1 LAFLP
6 FFVLAMIGLAAILL
20 FAHALLVR
28 RPKLP
33 LPESKSS
40 EPLAYP
46 SADAPIGERYLD
58 LLKRRLVRFERGGR
72 VRRTPLSGPLNDLL
86 QGHGLEIVQVTPT
99 PQSAYEDGSEQLPE
113 DAETMI
119 GLKRLTQLQEA
130 TRDVVARGVPGDLLE
145 AGAWRG
151 GATILMRAALEVYGD
166 RKRSVWVADSFDG
179 LPRPDIAH
187 YPLDAGWLN
196 QRVELATPLDTVK
209 DNFRMYGWLDERVR
223 FLPGWFKKT
232 LPNAPIERLAILRVD
247 ADMYEST
254 MQALQFLYPKVSP
267 GGIVIVDD
275 YALDTCK
282 IAVDDFRRERGITA
296 PMTRIDWT
304 GVFWIKPEERNL

>member
-1 LAFLP
+1 
-6 FFVLAMIGLAAILL
+6 
-20 FAHALLVR
+20 
-28 RPKLP
+28 
-33 LPESKSS
+33 
-40 EPLAYP
+40 
-46 SADAPIGERYLD
+46 
-58 LLKRRLVRFERGGR
+58 
-72 VRRTPLSGPLNDLL
+72 
-86 QGHGLEIVQVTPT
+86 
-99 PQSAYEDGSEQLPE
+99 
-113 DAETMI
+113 MI

-166 RKRSVWVADSFDG
+166 RKRSVWVVDSFQG
-179 LPRPDIAH
+179 LPRADIAH
-187 YPLDAGWLN
+187 YPLDAGWLH

-209 DNFRMYGWLDERVR
+209 DNFRMYGWLDERVK
-223 FLPGWFKKT
+223 FLPGWFKDT

-254 MQALQFLYPKVSP
+254 TQALQFLYPKVSP

-282 IAVDDFRRERGITA
+282 IAVDDFRREQGITA
-296 PMTRIDWT
+296 PLTPIDWT
-304 GVFWIKPEERNL
+304 GVFWIKPDERNL